1 MLETVQKAQQGDAK
15 ALEAI
20 VRSIQDQVHRLALR
34 MMADVSLAEDATQD
48 ILLRI
53 VTKLST
59 FNGES
64 KFETWVYR
72 VAMNHLLTAKKVRAA
87 DPGLNFSAFE
97 EDLLSGLSDD
107 TPDAVDAVALNELRV
122 KCTMAMLLCLDAN
135 HRAAYVLGEILD
147 MEHAPAAEVLEVT
160 PETYRQ
166 RLSRARQK
174 VHEFTARACG
184 LASKTAKCHCARRV
198 KAATTQGRI
207 GHNEPTL
214 ALASSFSETEAMAA
228 QTNAA
233 LISKKLQQATGPLHT
248 GRDIASDVLRIV
260 NPPGL
265 TG

>member
-1 MLETVQKAQQGDAK
+1 MLETVKRAKEGDTK
-15 ALEAI
+15 ALEEVVLA
-20 VRSIQDQVHRLALR
+20 IQDQVHRLALR
-34 MMADVSLAEDATQD
+34 MLADVSQAEDATQD
-48 ILLRI
+48 ILVRVI
-53 VTKLST
+53 TKLST
-59 FNGES
+59 FKGDS

-72 VAMNHLLTAKKVRAA
+72 VAMNHLLTAKKIRAA

-97 EDLLSGLSDD
+97 EDLLSGLSNDA
-107 TPDAVDAVALNELRV
+107 PDAVDAVALNELRV
-122 KCTMAMLLCLDAN
+122 KCTMAMLLCLNAN

-147 MEHAPAAEVLEVT
+147 MEHAPAAEVLKVT
-160 PETYRQ
+160 SATYRQ

-174 VHEFTARACG
+174 VQDFTARACG
-184 LASKTAKCHCARRV
+184 LASKTAKCHCSRRV
-198 KAATTQGRI
+198 KAATAQERI
-207 GHNEPTL
+207 GQNEPTL
-214 ALASSFSETEAMAA
+214 ALAPSFSETEAMAA